1 MEPIVT
7 IAQRVRY
14 VLGEYFE
21 RDLSALSDDIHLVN
35 DLEADSLDLI
45 ELLMAIEEELEQD
58 IPDEDAENT
67 LTVGEIISYLSQN
80 DAMSDAYAQH
90 GVTVGA
96 TITGRVMRIS
106 SEYIVSDATLRD
118 IAVEVAPGSE
128 VSLAY
133 RGADLEQ
140 HQNQIV
146 SFDVDD
152 AIVSRAFGRDRPLY
166 SATSI
171 RTPKKISVDADYLFR
186 LARDKSVA
194 AREELAEAMS
204 SLFVGNVAFL
214 NDRER
219 SLMLDVLSRFIHDVE
234 MPVRRIVSK
243 QLANLP
249 DTPKDL
255 AILLA
260 NDDIEVA
267 YPILV
272 YSKVLQDSDLIEVVR
287 YRALDHQLA
296 VAIRGSVS
304 ETVSDA
310 LVETGR
316 EKVVRTLLENPTA
329 KISKPTMSYLVEQS
343 KRVDSFQEPILHRSD
358 LEPHLAER
366 MFEWVAAALRQYILD
381 TYEIERAAVDDLL
394 EKATMEAIKSLPAT
408 QGSLGS
414 SEELATKLAED
425 DAVTPELLVA
435 VLREGEVSL
444 FVTLFQRFTG
454 IRERLVH
461 RILFEPGGEGLAIAC
476 KAVGIGKAFF
486 SEIFALSR
494 KARFGDEKTILR
506 EIRHVLTLYDN
517 MTQDAANQVLRL
529 WQRKVGY
536 LSAIR
541 ELELSSAG
549 QSEQV
554 PLR

>member
-1 MEPIVT
+1 
-7 IAQRVRY
+7 
-14 VLGEYFE
+14 
-21 RDLSALSDDIHLVN
+21 
-35 DLEADSLDLI
+35 
-45 ELLMAIEEELEQD
+45 
-58 IPDEDAENT
+58 
-67 LTVGEIISYLSQN
+67 
-80 DAMSDAYAQH
+80 
-90 GVTVGA
+90 
-96 TITGRVMRIS
+96 
-106 SEYIVSDATLRD
+106 
-118 IAVEVAPGSE
+118 
-128 VSLAY
+128 
-133 RGADLEQ
+133 
-140 HQNQIV
+140 
-146 SFDVDD
+146 
-152 AIVSRAFGRDRPLY
+152 
-166 SATSI
+166 
-171 RTPKKISVDADYLFR
+171 

-204 SLFVGNVAFL
+204 GLFVGNVAFL

-249 DTPKDL
+249 DTPKEL
-255 AILLA
+255 AKLLA

-272 YSKVLQDSDLIEVVR
+272 YSKVLQDSDLIEVIR

-296 VAIRGSVS
+296 VAIRSTVS

-316 EKVVRTLLENPTA
+316 EKVIRTLLENPTA

-343 KRVDSFQEPILHRSD
+343 KRVDSFQEPILRRSD
-358 LEPHLAER
+358 LEPYLAER

-381 TYEIERAAVDDLL
+381 NYEIERTAVDDLL
-394 EKATMEAIKSLPAT
+394 ERATLEAIKSLPDT
-408 QGSLGS
+408 QGPQRS
-414 SEELATKLAED
+414 SEEFATKLAED
-425 DAVTPELLVA
+425 DAVTPELLVT

-444 FVTLFQRFTG
+444 FVTLFHRFTG
-454 IRERLVH
+454 LRERLVH

-476 KAVGIGKAFF
+476 KAVGIGKAYF

-494 KARFGDEKTILR
+494 KARRGNEKTTLR

-529 WQRKVGY
+529 WQRRVGY
-536 LSAIR
+536 LAAIR

-549 QSEQV
+549 QPAQV
-554 PLR
+554 PLH

>member
-7 IAQRVRY
+7 IAQRVRF

-21 RDLSALSDDIHLVN
+21 RDPSALSDDIHLVD

-45 ELLMAIEEELEQD
+45 EVLVAIEQELEQD

-67 LTVGEIISYLSQN
+67 LTVGGIIRYLSRN
-80 DAMSDAYAQH
+80 EAVSDAYAQH
-90 GVTVGA
+90 DVTVGA

-106 SEYIVSDATLRD
+106 QEYKTSNATFRD

-128 VSLAY
+128 VPLAY
-133 RGADLEQ
+133 RGPDIEQ
-140 HQNQIV
+140 WLDRIV
-146 SFDVDD
+146 SFDIDD
-152 AIVSRAFGRDRPLY
+152 AILSRAFGGHGPLF
-166 SATSI
+166 SANNL
-171 RTPKKISVDADYLFR
+171 RTPDEMSIDADYLFR

-204 SLFVGNVAFL
+204 TLFVGNVAFL

-249 DTPKDL
+249 DTPQDL
-255 AILLA
+255 ARLLA
-260 NDDIEVA
+260 DDEIEVA

-272 YSKVLQDSDLIEVVR
+272 YSTVLQDSDLIEVIR
-287 YRALDHQLA
+287 YRTLEHQLA
-296 VAIRGSVS
+296 VAIRSTVS
-304 ETVSDA
+304 ETVSDV

-316 EKVVRTLLENPTA
+316 EKVIRTLLQNPTA
-329 KISKPTMSYLVEQS
+329 KISEATMSFLVEES
-343 KRVDSFQEPILHRSD
+343 KRVDSFQEPILRRSD
-358 LEPHLAER
+358 LDPDLAER
-366 MFEWVAAALRQYILD
+366 MFVWVAAALRQYILD
-381 TYEIERAAVDDLL
+381 TYKIERIAVDDLL
-394 EKATMEAIKSLPAT
+394 EGATLEAIKSLPAT
-408 QGSLGS
+408 REPQGR
-414 SEELATKLAED
+414 SEELAAKLAD
-425 DAVTPELLVA
+425 DNALTPDLLVT

-444 FVTLFQRFTG
+444 FVTLFHRFTG

-476 KAVGIGKAFF
+476 KAVGIGKVFF

-494 KARFGDEKTILR
+494 KARLGDEKTARR
-506 EIRHVLTLYDN
+506 EIRHVLSLYDN

-529 WQRKVGY
+529 WQRNVGY
-536 LSAIR
+536 LAAIR

-549 QSEQV
+549 RPAQSSS
-554 PLR
+554 R